1 VRLEGEFMFLTTK
14 VLEIA
19 REAEAERLAKRP
31 RGRPRKQPIIISD
44 NEDEAEVLDDSSV
57 ALDDGIVVLVPRR
70 RLS

>member
-1 VRLEGEFMFLTTK
+1 MFLTTK

-19 REAEAERLAKRP
+19 REAEAERLAKRL
-31 RGRPRKQPIIISD
+31 RGQPRKQPVIISD
-44 NEDEAEVLDDSSV
+44 DEDEAEVSDDSSV

>member
-31 RGRPRKQPIIISD
+31 RGRPRKQPVIR
-44 NEDEAEVLDDSSV
+44 ER
-57 ALDDGIVVLVPRR
+57 DGSGWVGFCSGLHPAPAG
-70 RLS
+70 